1 MKNLMKL
8 AKLPPVELPENKNG
22 LYITGQIHKIKSQ
35 KILEIDIYENGKLSY
50 RYFNDKKD
58 YAYIKAA
65 KDGEKLISGKA
76 HISHLLGY
84 WCSNEYVNAAK
95 SAFKE
100 FGCKSAKI
108 YEIESLEYEIDHVK
122 AVTAIERKRM
132 RIKSRLKNTP
142 PLPGDFRAFC
152 YKHGG
157 LNEKY
162 AFKESDKYYCAECGG
177 NFSGDYK
184 DRQKITCPICKEKV
198 TVLTRAKKIRKV
210 TYFQLIQ
217 PFEDGYMDREFQSSI
232 ACSISRCNNI
242 VKVNKT
248 VRMFTEQIR
257 GIGEKGHYSWFE
269 WYYGIYQ
276 DVTGS
281 RQEFWDKK
289 GGTYVNRCPNKMILY
304 MSEYIKENYPS
315 SIVNTI
321 VQLQKNGIKN
331 SWIFFM
337 GELKKRPYLEYLYK
351 AGLYKLA
358 SYIQDSLNPGAYIDL
373 NASKLKDLLQIDGQR
388 VNRLKEIN
396 GGVCALQLLQYE
408 ELHGEKIAKET
419 LIKLN
424 NIYTLNEISN
434 IKEIVGLSWNSLC
447 NFLSKFGK
455 NIEATARTYRDYITL
470 AMQRNMNIRDDI
482 VRKNK
487 RFIEYHNRWNIE
499 NAERRDREADKKRIR
514 KYIAIKK
521 DFNKNNSRFSWKDK
535 EFTITPAKDAA
546 EIIKEGRE
554 LHHCVGASDT
564 YMDKMAKGE
573 SYICFLRKKDQPDIP
588 YYTLEVDKDLK
599 LLQAYSAYDRQ
610 PDWDEI
616 NKVIKKYLKDI
627 QKRALAKI
635 KVIA

>member
-257 GIGEKGHYSWFE
+257 GIGEKGHCSWFE

-289 GGTYVNRCPNKMILY
+289 GGTYVDRCPNKMILY

-358 SYIQDSLNPGAYIDL
+358 SYIQDSLNPSAYMDL

-455 NIEATARTYRDYITL
+455 NIEATSRTYRDYITL

-487 RFIEYHNRWNIE
+487 RFIEYHDRWNIE
-499 NAERRDREADKKRIR
+499 NANKKNREADRKRARKFKVIR
-514 KYIAIKK
+514 QMFYE
-521 DFNKNNSRFSWKDK
+521 NNLRFSWNDK
-535 EFTITPAKDAA
+535 QYTITPAKDAIA
-546 EIIKEGRE
+546 IIREGRE